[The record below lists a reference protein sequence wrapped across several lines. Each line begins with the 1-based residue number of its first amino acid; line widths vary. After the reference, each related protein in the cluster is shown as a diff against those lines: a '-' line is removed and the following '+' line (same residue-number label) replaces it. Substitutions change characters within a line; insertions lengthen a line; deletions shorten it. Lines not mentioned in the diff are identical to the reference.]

1 MLRPVH
7 RSAVAVAVAGSGG
20 LELVLPYSEMEN
32 LSTQICGAG
41 MNILR
46 RIRRIPGTVAARARM
61 RRKVRQADS
70 LRLNIGAG
78 GTEYPGWISLE
89 RRVLDITS
97 RSQWNSLL
105 GKRRVENILAEHV
118 FEHLHYQDAIRAFKY
133 IAECMAPGGVF
144 RFAVPDGN
152 HPSAYVR
159 ELTGP
164 GGKEQGAED
173 HKYFYTIGDIPEI
186 ERLTGLHAE
195 PLEYF
200 GADGMFVSGPIDFA
214 RGYISRCSA
223 NYKGRFTES
232 GEEMRRMMETVPEH
246 LREQFHRKGISY
258 TSLLVD
264 WVK

>member
-1 MLRPVH
+1 
-7 RSAVAVAVAGSGG
+7 
-20 LELVLPYSEMEN
+20 
-32 LSTQICGAG
+32 
-41 MNILR
+41 MNILG

-61 RRKVRQADS
+61 RRSIRQADP

-78 GTEYPGWISLE
+78 GTEYTGWISLE
-89 RRVLDITS
+89 HRVLDITS
-97 RSQWNSLL
+97 RSQWRSLL
-105 GKRRVENILAEHV
+105 GKRMAANILAEHV
-118 FEHLHYQDAIRAFKY
+118 FEHLYYQDAMRAFNY
-133 IAECMAPGGVF
+133 IAEYMAPGGVF

-164 GGKEQGAED
+164 QGTERGAED

-200 GADGMFVSGPIDFA
+200 SADGVFVSGPIDFA

-232 GEEMRRMMETVPEH
+232 EEEMRRMIETVPEH
-246 LREQFHRKGISY
+246 LREQFHSKGISY

-264 WVK
+264 WVR

>member
-1 MLRPVH
+1 
-7 RSAVAVAVAGSGG
+7 
-20 LELVLPYSEMEN
+20 
-32 LSTQICGAG
+32 
-41 MNILR
+41 MNIIARTRRALGTVVARRRLR
-46 RIRRIPGTVAARARM
+46 RSVQ
-61 RRKVRQADS
+61 QAGHI
-70 LRLNIGAG
+70 RLNVGAG
-78 GTEYPGWISLE
+78 GTEYPGWFSIEKRILDVTRRDQWE
-89 RRVLDITS
+89 RF
-97 RSQWNSLL
+97 L
-105 GKRRVENILAEHV
+105 GKRTVDNILAEHV
-118 FEHLHYQDAIRAFKY
+118 FEHLHYPDAMQAFRN
-133 IAECMAPGGVF
+133 IAEFMTPGGVF

-164 GGKEQGAED
+164 GGSERGADD

-200 GADGMFVSGPIDFA
+200 TADGEFVSAEIDFD

-232 GEEMRRMMETVPEH
+232 EEEMRRMIETVPDH
-246 LREQFHRKGISY
+246 LREQFLRRGISY

-264 WVK
+264 WVKR